1 MRLWHYGLLPYLSD
15 KAITTQWGELNTIM
29 SKKGKVDNLIVN
41 YVYNYEPREL
51 LKYAGLVILELKTRN
66 ILIYNYAVVIQY
78 FADNY
83 EEDFGEYGDVDDII
97 NDIIYE
103 AKDWVTLGNKLFKD
117 HHTQLYL
124 LQCFFNLQ
132 EKFNRGAKDLNLDIM
147 EKLTIF
153 ITSKFENMSL
163 YDAIMFL
170 K

>member
-1 MRLWHYGLLPYLSD
+1 MRLWHYELLPYLSD

-29 SKKGKVDNLIVN
+29 SKKDKVDNLIVN
-41 YVYNYEPREL
+41 YVYKYEPREL
-51 LKYAGLVILELKTRN
+51 LKYTGLVILELKTRN
-66 ILIYNYAVVIQY
+66 IPIYNYAVVIQY

-83 EEDFGEYGDVDDII
+83 EEEFGEYGDVDDII
-97 NDIIYE
+97 TDLIFE
-103 AKDWVTLGNKLFKD
+103 AKDWINAGNKLFKD

-124 LQCFFNLQ
+124 LQCFFNIQ
-132 EKFNRGAKDLNLDIM
+132 EKFNRGARDLNLDIM